1 MTQLKCVFCNI
12 VDGKEVAT
20 VLYED
25 NEIIA
30 FNNLLDWVPVMILVI
45 PKRHL
50 TQTELWT
57 DTIGSKV
64 SKVAVSLGEKYCPN
78 GFRLLC
84 NFRKDAMQS
93 QSHGH
98 LHVLGGTYLGPYV

>member
-1 MTQLKCVFCNI
+1 LTQEKCVFCNI
-12 VDGKEVAT
+12 INGTEVAT

-45 PKRHL
+45 PKKHF

-57 DTIGSKV
+57 NAIASKV
-64 SKVAVSLGEKYCPN
+64 TQLAVNLGGKYCPN

-84 NFRKDAMQS
+84 NFGKDAMQS

-98 LHVLGGTYLGPYV
+98 LHVLGGTHMGPYV